1 MDCSFEGGI
10 GRCSGSGSAAG
21 PLVPK
26 GPSGSSEPSTGSS
39 LVVGTAN
46 FLAALGPLLVGVLG
60 EEAADTEAVWDGVDA
75 A

>member
-1 MDCSFEGGI
+1 M
-10 GRCSGSGSAAG
+10 
-21 PLVPK
+21 PK

-46 FLAALGPLLVGVLG
+46 FLPALGPLLVGVLG
-60 EEAADTEAVWDGVDA
+60 EEAADTEAVWDWVDA